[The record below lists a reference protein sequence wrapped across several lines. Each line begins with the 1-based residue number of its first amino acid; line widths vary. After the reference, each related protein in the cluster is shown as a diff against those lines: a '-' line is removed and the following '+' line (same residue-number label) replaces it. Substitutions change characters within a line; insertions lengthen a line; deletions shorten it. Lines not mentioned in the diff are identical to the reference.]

1 MRDPLPLLVNSDFPS
16 LRRSRL
22 DTLQINVG
30 YRCNQS
36 CLHCHVNAGPTR
48 KEEMQADVAKAIV
61 RYLDASEVS
70 TLDIT
75 GGAPEMNAHFRY
87 LVREARVRDLRVID
101 RCNLTIL
108 EEPGQE
114 DLAEFLAEQGVEVV
128 ASLPCYLEEN
138 VNAQRGA
145 GVFDTSI
152 RALKRLNGFGY
163 GMPESELILDLVYN
177 PQGAVLP
184 PSQQSLE
191 PDYKRILMDDFGVL
205 FNRLYVLANMPVG
218 RFGST
223 LISKGQMDSY
233 LALLRGAHHEANLD
247 GVMCRSLL
255 SIDWQGY
262 VFDCDFNQMLGLPV
276 RINGSSRVHLSELIG
291 VDVEGRAISV
301 RAHCYACTA
310 GQGSSCGG
318 ALN

>member
-1 MRDPLPLLVNSDFPS
+1 MRDPLPLLVNTDFPP
-16 LRRSRL
+16 LRRGRL

-48 KEEMQADVAKAIV
+48 TEVMPAEVAEQIV
-61 RYLDASEVS
+61 RYLDVSEVS

-75 GGAPEMNAHFRY
+75 GGAPELNGQFRY
-87 LVREARVRDLRVID
+87 LVSEARARGLRVID

-114 DLAEFLAEQGVEVV
+114 HLAEFLAEHQVEIV
-128 ASLPCYLEEN
+128 ASMPCYLAEN

-145 GVFDTSI
+145 GVFDASI
-152 RALKRLNGFGY
+152 RGLRRLNALGF
-163 GMPESELILDLVYN
+163 GMPESNLTLDLVYN
-177 PQGAVLP
+177 PQGPVLP
-184 PSQQSLE
+184 PAQQALE
-191 PDYKRILMDDFGVL
+191 PDYKKVL
-205 FNRLYVLANMPVG
+205 KESYGIFFNQLYVLANMPVG

-223 LISKGQMDSY
+223 LISKGEMDGY
-233 LALLRGAHHEANLD
+233 LALLRDAHHQDNLD
-247 GVMCRSLL
+247 AVMCRNLL
-255 SIDWQGY
+255 SVDWQGY
-262 VFDCDFNQMLGLPV
+262 VYDCDFNQMLGLPMRV
-276 RINGSSRVHLSELIG
+276 NGSSRVHLSELID
-291 VDVEGRAISV
+291 VDVEGRAIAV